1 MSIYDMSDE
10 QFEKPT
16 AFSEAKNGWHSGA
29 LNMLP
34 KAKLS
39 AVMDAL
45 GAETV
50 DEACQAICDL
60 DEAGYLKYLGML
72 SEE

>member
-1 MSIYDMSDE
+1 MSVYDMPDDHFE
-10 QFEKPT
+10 QPT
-16 AFSEAKNGWHSGA
+16 AFSEAKHGWHSGA
-29 LNMLP
+29 LNLLP

-39 AVMDAL
+39 AVMDSL
-45 GAETV
+45 GVDTV
-50 DEACQAICDL
+50 DDACKAICNL

>member
-1 MSIYDMSDE
+1 MSVYDMEDE
-10 QFEKPT
+10 YFEKPT
-16 AFSEAKNGWHSGA
+16 AFDEAKNGWHSGA

-34 KAKLS
+34 KAKL
-39 AVMDAL
+39 AGVMDAL
-45 GAETV
+45 GVETV
-50 DEACQAICDL
+50 DEACKAICNL